1 MKMFKTLLLALLV
14 VGCSSEPET
23 DLAGLQAMRDQ
34 WQAAFDATD
43 AAAIAALYAA
53 NGTVHPP
60 NAKKAMGRRAIEAF
74 WQEFL
79 SSGLGAEISDS
90 EVYASGDVGYK
101 IGTYMITDAAGAP
114 ADIGKYVEVWRF
126 IDGRWQMLHDIYNSD
141 MPLPAPPPPAPPEAD
156 DEAEV
161 FDDEEMIED
170 EEALMDEEG

>member
-34 WQAAFDATD
+34 WQAAIDATD

-74 WQEFL
+74 WQEFM
-79 SSGLGAEISDS
+79 SSGVGAEISDT

-101 IGTYMITDAAGAP
+101 AGLCA
-114 ADIGKYVEVWRF
+114 
-126 IDGRWQMLHDIYNSD
+126 
-141 MPLPAPPPPAPPEAD
+141 
-156 DEAEV
+156 
-161 FDDEEMIED
+161 
-170 EEALMDEEG
+170 